1 METKC
6 AKLPLVSVIVPVY
19 KVEAYLQT
27 CVDSILEQ
35 HYENIEII
43 LVDDGSPDRCPM
55 ICEEYAKKDPRI
67 RVIHQENRGLPA
79 ARNTGLRAASGEW
92 IICVDSDDL
101 WKSDLLESV
110 MAVASDAVDLIAFS
124 YMPYPEGQPLPQPSP
139 LRTGTYRTGKREL
152 LNALQLGLLDEYHR
166 AVPYYFGACWIE
178 LVRRDFLEEN
188 HLYFDE
194 SLKQCEDMI
203 WNLNLLERAHSV
215 GLLDKDLYYYRLR
228 PDSMCH
234 IHDKRLPGYLDT
246 VDQRVVEF
254 GQREKKGADFWA
266 AYDIWLMK
274 TYVRLLDKCYFNPAN
289 PDGPLQ
295 AWRAWRKMIGDCPT
309 LRHLSKAPLKEFWN
323 NRKRYVPLFFFRFR
337 VPLYL
342 MTRLTYGKLQ
352 RHDQG
357 YADKAR
363 CRAE

>member
-6 AKLPLVSVIVPVY
+6 AKQPLVSVIVPVY

-35 HYENIEII
+35 PYENIEII

-254 GQREKKGADFWA
+254 GQREKKGADF
-266 AYDIWLMK
+266 
-274 TYVRLLDKCYFNPAN
+274 
-289 PDGPLQ
+289 
-295 AWRAWRKMIGDCPT
+295 
-309 LRHLSKAPLKEFWN
+309 
-323 NRKRYVPLFFFRFR
+323 
-337 VPLYL
+337 
-342 MTRLTYGKLQ
+342 
-352 RHDQG
+352 
-357 YADKAR
+357 
-363 CRAE
+363 